1 MSIIGAIREW
11 LMSCPFLDEFSGG
24 SHIDYTDDASY
35 DQYGVFPTGQT
46 RLTVDAAGS
55 VRWQYNFSLQAAG
68 FTAEDAERL
77 QNQEFIERFCDWVQ
91 EQNFTLPDL
100 GEGIDAESMT
110 AQNGQFVDIAEDG
123 QTGTYQIL
131 CSLIYEKERTE

>member
-1 MSIIGAIREW
+1 MSIIGAIRAW
-11 LMSCPFLDEFSGG
+11 LMDCPFLDEFSGG

-55 VRWQYNFSLQAAG
+55 VRWQYNFSLQASG
-68 FTAEDAERL
+68 FTTEDAERL

-91 EQNFTLPDL
+91 AQNFTLPDL
-100 GEGIDAESMT
+100 GEGIDAESVT

-123 QTGTYQIL
+123 QSGIYQIL
-131 CSLIYEKERTE
+131 CNLIYEKERTK